1 LKISLRK
8 KIKIGEKEF
17 LIKKEALSH
26 YKMILN
32 SYGFGEPLNESDLRE
47 ILNLLGTHPRKKES
61 TLYPSF

>member
-1 LKISLRK
+1 
-8 KIKIGEKEF
+8 

-32 SYGFGEPLNESDLRE
+32 SYSFGEPLNESDLRE